1 MFIPVDIR
9 VVEIVID
16 NGYIFIPDSD
26 DIDKG
31 YEKDIEEPKDES
43 DDIEPADGNRTG
55 KRV

>member
-16 NGYIFIPDSD
+16 NGDIFIPDSD
-26 DIDKG
+26 DVDKG
-31 YEKDIEEPKDES
+31 YENDIDEPEEEC